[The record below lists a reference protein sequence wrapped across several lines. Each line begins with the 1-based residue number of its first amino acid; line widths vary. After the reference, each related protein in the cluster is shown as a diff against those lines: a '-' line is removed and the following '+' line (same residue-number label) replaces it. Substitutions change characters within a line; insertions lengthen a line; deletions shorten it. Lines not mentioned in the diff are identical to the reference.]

1 MKLLTG
7 KRIGQSGGEL
17 SRAILFSSISHVIFF
32 SIVLFLVAQGP
43 PRFVVPPS
51 YRVKLVDLPRDYA
64 NLPPTMS
71 EQAAQPPAPVVKTQA
86 RPMVKTSG
94 KAAPKAA
101 APRPSAVSK
110 QAMPELDAKKTDK
123 KAAEEPAAERSA
135 ETPKKQESV
144 AVASTTSEFQFPPYL
159 LIVRDRVERN
169 WNPPAGRKGGEGQGC
184 VPGAALGQGGG
195 GEAPGIE
202 RELLLRP
209 GCHARHSRVEPL
221 PALAGGVLQ
230 GVRDLQCGPDGEG
243 IIEDQSGGTDPYCR
257 TTAL

>member
-86 RPMVKTSG
+86 KPMAKASG

-123 KAAEEPAAERSA
+123 KAAEEPAAGSSA
-135 ETPKKQESV
+135 ESPKKQESV

-159 LIVRDRVERN
+159 LIVRDKVERN
-169 WNPPAGRKGGEGQGC
+169 WNPP
-184 VPGAALGQGGG
+184 PGAKGAKVKVTFRVLRSGRV
-195 GEAPGIE
+195 GEAKLQESSGNFYFDQAAMRAILASSPF
-202 RELLLRP
+202 P
-209 GCHARHSRVEPL
+209 PL
-221 PALAGGVLQ
+221 PEGFFKEDETFSV
-230 GVRDLQCGPDGEG
+230 DLMEK
-243 IIEDQSGGTDPYCR
+243 E
-257 TTAL
+257 